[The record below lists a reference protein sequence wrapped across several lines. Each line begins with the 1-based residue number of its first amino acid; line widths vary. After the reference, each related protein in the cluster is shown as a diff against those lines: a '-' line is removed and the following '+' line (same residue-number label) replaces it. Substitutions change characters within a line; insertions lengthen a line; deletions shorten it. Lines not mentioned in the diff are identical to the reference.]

1 MFRHVVCFRLKA
13 EEKGKAAEAREKLLS
28 LTAISE
34 VRNIEVGLDS
44 LKSPRSYD
52 VILIA
57 DFDNMDD
64 YKIYDTHEL
73 HQPVRR
79 FMHSIVE
86 TSVSVD
92 YSIE

>member
-1 MFRHVVCFRLKA
+1 MFRHVVCFRLRP
-13 EEKGKAAEAREKLLS
+13 EEKDKATEAKQRLES
-28 LTAISE
+28 LTVIDE

-52 VILIA
+52 IILIV

-64 YKIYDTHEL
+64 YKVYDAHEL
-73 HQPVRR
+73 HQPVRK

-86 TSVSVD
+86 SSVAVD
-92 YSIE
+92 YERA

>member
-1 MFRHVVCFRLKA
+1 MFRHVVCFRLRP
-13 EEKGKAAEAREKLLS
+13 EEKDKTAEAKQRLES
-28 LTAISE
+28 LTVIDE

-52 VILIA
+52 IILIA

-64 YKIYDTHEL
+64 YKVYDAHEL
-73 HQPVRR
+73 HQPVRK

-86 TSVSVD
+86 SSVAVD
-92 YSIE
+92 YEPA